1 MQRKILKISNL
12 KTTILKIFIEICN
25 LFHFYDF
32 QVINEK
38 IKSKKIIF
46 TWCRIT
52 DFKKNKYFDRYTN
65 QTSSNTQTHWIAL
78 SSDGKIPKNIPKNVT
93 FVLRKKIFFLK

>member
-1 MQRKILKISNL
+1 MVRNVGIRLFAEKNLKISNL

-38 IKSKKIIF
+38 IKSKK
-46 TWCRIT
+46 
-52 DFKKNKYFDRYTN
+52 
-65 QTSSNTQTHWIAL
+65 
-78 SSDGKIPKNIPKNVT
+78 
-93 FVLRKKIFFLK
+93 